1 MIRTRGQA
9 LVLLH
14 WAQEKAAKKLAKEPF
29 VQPSTRESAVI
40 MRAGE
45 GYSIGQN

>member
-1 MIRTRGQA
+1 MIRSRGQA

-14 WAQEKAAKKLAKEPF
+14 WAQEKAARKLAAEPF
-29 VQPSTRESAVI
+29 VRPSTRESAVI

-45 GYSIGQN
+45 GYSVWQN